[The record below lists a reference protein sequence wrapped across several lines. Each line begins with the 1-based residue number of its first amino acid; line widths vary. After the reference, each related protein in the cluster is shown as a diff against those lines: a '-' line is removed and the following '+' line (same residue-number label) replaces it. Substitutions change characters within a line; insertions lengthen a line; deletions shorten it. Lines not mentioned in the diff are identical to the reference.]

1 MENITEEISDINM
14 KENKDD
20 IKLLQNKTKSEHK
33 KNKSK
38 NKKKKCEENIIE
50 GKEEIISSNTYDR
63 EKSKYKST
71 IKPEYI
77 KIKEENGIKK
87 PEIDCS
93 LCSDDYKLNELYN
106 WINLILEEF
115 EFYYKKD
122 EIKEEKS
129 TFELIKEN
137 IKPLLTLLEE
147 KKLDKI
153 ILDKLFTIMVL
164 NEYRHIKNKNDTNNK
179 ISLENIVWP
188 GGISTVGVNKNN
200 NIDPEKIAYL
210 LNDKESKFRNYMQSI
225 RKILLFLQK
234 KYEGNNTNK

>member
-14 KENKDD
+14 KENKND

-33 KNKSK
+33 NNKNK
-38 NKKKKCEENIIE
+38 NKKKKCEENII
-50 GKEEIISSNTYDR
+50 KEKKKEVNSSDTYDR
-63 EKSKYKST
+63 EKSKYKLT

-106 WINLILEEF
+106 WIHLILEEF
-115 EFYYKKD
+115 EFYYKKG
-122 EIKEEKS
+122 EKS
-129 TFELIKEN
+129 NFELIKEN

-147 KKLDKI
+147 KNLDKI

-164 NEYRHIKNKNDTNNK
+164 NEYRYIKNKNNV
-179 ISLENIVWP
+179 ISFENVVWP
-188 GGISTVGVNKNN
+188 SGISTVGANKNL
-200 NIDPEKIAYL
+200 IDPEKIAYL
-210 LNDKESKFRNYMQSI
+210 LNNKESKFRNYMQSI

-234 KYEGNNTNK
+234 KYEGNNTTNK